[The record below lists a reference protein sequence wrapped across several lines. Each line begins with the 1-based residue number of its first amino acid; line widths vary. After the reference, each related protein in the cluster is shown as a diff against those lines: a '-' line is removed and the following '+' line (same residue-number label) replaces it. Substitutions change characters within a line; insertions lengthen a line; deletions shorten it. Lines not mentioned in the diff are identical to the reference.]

1 MHLSINQPDEA
12 PWAAYILEIAD
23 RVGPDIQEPVKA
35 GNVTKVSIDDLE
47 PGTPYRVRVRP
58 VKDKTEP
65 KVWIDEAT
73 FDTPGEAHTGSIINA
88 PQLVSTTRLDVG
100 VLYVNPFPHLW
111 KSCSLNDRH
120 FVFLGNQSSC
130 GLTTFGKSRPWC
142 TSSPE
147 TAPTGPTTRSNS
159 SPTTTR
165 ACSTKTYD
173 QETPPRS
180 T

>member
-1 MHLSINQPDEA
+1 MDEITPREVHLSINQPDEA

-23 RVGPDIQEPVKA
+23 CVGPEIQEPVKA

-65 KVWIDEAT
+65 QVWIGEAT

-100 VLYVNPFPHLW
+100 VLYVNPFPHL
-111 KSCSLNDRH
+111 
-120 FVFLGNQSSC
+120 
-130 GLTTFGKSRPWC
+130 
-142 TSSPE
+142 
-147 TAPTGPTTRSNS
+147 
-159 SPTTTR
+159 
-165 ACSTKTYD
+165 
-173 QETPPRS
+173 
-180 T
+180 